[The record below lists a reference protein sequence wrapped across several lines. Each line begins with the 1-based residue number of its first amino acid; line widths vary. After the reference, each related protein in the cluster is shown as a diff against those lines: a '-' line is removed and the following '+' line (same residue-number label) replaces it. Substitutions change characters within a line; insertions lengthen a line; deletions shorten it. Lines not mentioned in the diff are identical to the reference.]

1 MKKIF
6 FNIIF
11 LSFFYSYSQ
20 TELKKEKNDYT
31 LKNERETQLSKL
43 ETNQTNVNEKIS
55 DENNLIINK
64 QSARILSNT
73 SENISKNEVQ
83 NSEEKDKKLPAC
95 RTAQN
100 RILKDPEED

>member
-55 DENNLIINK
+55 DKNTLNK
-64 QSARILSNT
+64 QSERILSNT
-73 SENISKNEVQ
+73 RENISKNEVQ

-95 RTAQN
+95 RNAQS

>member
-31 LKNERETQLSKL
+31 LKNERKTQLSKL

-64 QSARILSNT
+64 QFERILSNKD
-73 SENISKNEVQ
+73 ENISKNEVQ

-95 RTAQN
+95 RNAQS
-100 RILKDPEED
+100 RILKNPEED